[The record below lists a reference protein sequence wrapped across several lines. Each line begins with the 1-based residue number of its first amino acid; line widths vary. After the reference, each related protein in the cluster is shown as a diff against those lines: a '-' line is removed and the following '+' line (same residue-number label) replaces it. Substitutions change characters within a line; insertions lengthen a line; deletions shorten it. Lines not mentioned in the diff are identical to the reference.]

1 MLPRSPRSVCIYCG
15 SSPGK
20 DPAHADAA
28 RSVGAELA
36 RRGIEVIYGGA
47 HVGLMGMVADA
58 ALAGGGRVI
67 GVIPQQLVR
76 KELAH
81 RHLTALHITSSMHA
95 RKAKMA
101 ELSEGFVALPGGV
114 GTLEEIFEI
123 WTWAQLGLHGKPVGL
138 LNVGGYFDELVR
150 FVDHA
155 SASGFIRAEQRGM
168 LIVEPTIETLLARF
182 EAWEPPVVEK
192 WIARDET

>member
-1 MLPRSPRSVCIYCG
+1 MRSLCIYCG
-15 SSPGK
+15 SSSGN
-20 DPAHADAA
+20 DPAYVECA
-28 RSVGAELA
+28 RAVGTELA
-36 RRGIEVIYGGA
+36 GRGIEVVYGGA
-47 HVGLMGMVADA
+47 HVGLMGQVADA
-58 ALAGGGRVI
+58 ALAAGGRVI

-81 RHLTALHITSSMHA
+81 RQLTALHITSSMHA

-101 ELSEGFVALPGGV
+101 ELADGFVALPGGV

-138 LNVGGYFDELVR
+138 LNIAGYYDELVR

-155 SASGFIRAEQRGM
+155 TSSGFVRPEQRGM
-168 LIVEPTIETLLARF
+168 LIVEPTISSLLARF
-182 EAWEPPVVEK
+182 ESWVPPVVEK

>member
-1 MLPRSPRSVCIYCG
+1 MRSLCIYCG
-15 SSPGK
+15 SSAGN
-20 DPAHADAA
+20 DPAYAEAA
-28 RSVGAELA
+28 RGVGAELA
-36 RRGIEVIYGGA
+36 RRGIELIYGGA
-47 HVGLMGMVADA
+47 HVGLMGQVADA
-58 ALAGGGRVI
+58 ALADGGRVI

-81 RHLTALHITSSMHA
+81 RQLTALHITSSMHA

-101 ELSEGFVALPGGV
+101 ELAEGFLALPGGV

-138 LNVGGYFDELVR
+138 LNAGGYYDELVR

-155 SASGFIRAEQRGM
+155 TASGFIRPEQRGM
-168 LIVEPTIETLLARF
+168 LIVEPSISALLARF
-182 EAWEPPVVEK
+182 ETWVPPVVEK

>member
-1 MLPRSPRSVCIYCG
+1 MRSLCIYCG
-15 SSPGK
+15 SSSGN
-20 DPAHADAA
+20 DPAYVEAA

-47 HVGLMGMVADA
+47 HVGLMGQMADA
-58 ALAGGGRVI
+58 ALVAGGRVI

-81 RHLTALHITSSMHA
+81 RQLTALHITSSMHA

-101 ELSEGFVALPGGV
+101 ELAEGFVALPGGV

-138 LNVGGYFDELVR
+138 LNVGGYYGELVR

-155 SASGFIRAEQRGM
+155 TASGFIRPEQRGM
-168 LIVEPTIETLLARF
+168 LIVEPTINALLARF
-182 EAWEPPVVEK
+182 ESWVPPVVEK

>member
-1 MLPRSPRSVCIYCG
+1 MRSLCIYCG
-15 SSPGK
+15 SSSGD
-20 DPAHADAA
+20 DPAYVAAA

-47 HVGLMGMVADA
+47 HVGLMGQVADA
-58 ALAGGGRVI
+58 ALAAGGRVI

-81 RHLTALHITSSMHA
+81 RQLTALHITSSMHA

-101 ELSEGFVALPGGV
+101 ELAEGFLALPGGV

-138 LNVGGYFDELVR
+138 LNVGGYFDHLVR

-155 SASGFIRAEQRGM
+155 TASGFVRPEQRGM
-168 LIVEPTIETLLARF
+168 LIVEPTIGALLARF
-182 EAWEPPVVEK
+182 EAWVPPVVEK

>member
-1 MLPRSPRSVCIYCG
+1 MRSLCVYCG
-15 SSPGK
+15 SSAGN
-20 DPAHADAA
+20 DPAYAEAA
-28 RSVGAELA
+28 RGVGAELA
-36 RRGIEVIYGGA
+36 RRGIELIYGGA
-47 HVGLMGMVADA
+47 HVGLMGQVADA
-58 ALAGGGRVI
+58 ALADGGRVI

-81 RHLTALHITSSMHA
+81 RQLTALHITSSMHA

-101 ELSEGFVALPGGV
+101 ELAEGFLALPGGV

-138 LNVGGYFDELVR
+138 LNVGGYYDELVR

-155 SASGFIRAEQRGM
+155 TASGFIRPEQRGM
-168 LIVEPTIETLLARF
+168 LIVEPSISALLARF
-182 EAWEPPVVEK
+182 ETWVPPVVEK

>member
-1 MLPRSPRSVCIYCG
+1 MRSLCIYCG
-15 SSPGK
+15 SSSGD
-20 DPAHADAA
+20 DPAYVDAA
-28 RSVGAELA
+28 RSTGAELA

-47 HVGLMGMVADA
+47 HVGLMGQVADA
-58 ALAGGGRVI
+58 ALAAGGRVI

-81 RHLTALHITSSMHA
+81 RQLTALHITSSMHA

-101 ELSEGFVALPGGV
+101 ELAEGFLALPGGV

-138 LNVGGYFDELVR
+138 LNVGGYFDHLVR

-155 SASGFIRAEQRGM
+155 TASGFVRPEQRGM
-168 LIVEPTIETLLARF
+168 LIVEPTIGALLTRF
-182 EAWEPPVVEK
+182 EAWVPPVVEK

>member
-1 MLPRSPRSVCIYCG
+1 M
-15 SSPGK
+15 
-20 DPAHADAA
+20 
-28 RSVGAELA
+28 
-36 RRGIEVIYGGA
+36 
-47 HVGLMGMVADA
+47 
-58 ALAGGGRVI
+58 I

-81 RHLTALHITSSMHA
+81 RQLTALHITSSMHA

-101 ELSEGFVALPGGV
+101 ELAEGFVALPGGV

-138 LNVGGYFDELVR
+138 LNVGGYYDELVR

-155 SASGFIRAEQRGM
+155 AASGFIRPEQRGM
-168 LIVEPTIETLLARF
+168 LIVGPTIGALLARF
-182 EAWEPPVVEK
+182 DAGVPPVVEK

>member
-1 MLPRSPRSVCIYCG
+1 MRSLCIYCG
-15 SSPGK
+15 SSSGN
-20 DPAHADAA
+20 DPAYGEAA
-28 RSVGAELA
+28 RAVGVELA

-47 HVGLMGMVADA
+47 HVGLMGQLADA
-58 ALAGGGRVI
+58 ALGAGGRVI

-81 RHLTALHITSSMHA
+81 RQLTALHLTSSMHA

-101 ELSEGFVALPGGV
+101 ELSDGFVALPGGV

-138 LNVGGYFDELVR
+138 LNIGGYYDELVR

-155 SASGFIRAEQRGM
+155 TSSGFVRPEQRGM
-168 LIVEPTIETLLARF
+168 LIVEPTISALLARF
-182 EAWEPPVVEK
+182 ESWVPPVVEK

>member
-1 MLPRSPRSVCIYCG
+1 MRSLCVYCG
-15 SSPGK
+15 SSSGD
-20 DPAHADAA
+20 DPAYVAAA

-36 RRGIEVIYGGA
+36 RRSIEVIYGGA
-47 HVGLMGMVADA
+47 HVGLMGQVADA
-58 ALAGGGRVI
+58 ALAAGGRVI

-81 RHLTALHITSSMHA
+81 RQLTALHITSSMHA

-101 ELSEGFVALPGGV
+101 ELAEGFLALPGGV

-138 LNVGGYFDELVR
+138 LNVAGYFDHLVR

-155 SASGFIRAEQRGM
+155 TASGFIRPEQRGM
-168 LIVEPTIETLLARF
+168 LIVEPTIGALLTRF
-182 EAWEPPVVEK
+182 EAWVPQVVEM

>member
-1 MLPRSPRSVCIYCG
+1 MADHALRSLCIYCG
-15 SSPGK
+15 SSTGV
-20 DPAHADAA
+20 DAA
-28 RSVGAELA
+28 YAAAAREVGAELA

-47 HVGLMGMVADA
+47 HVGLMGIVADA

-138 LNVGGYFDELVR
+138 LNVGGYYDELVR

-155 SASGFIRAEQRGM
+155 TASGFIRPEQRGM
-168 LIVEPTIETLLARF
+168 LIVEPSITALLARF
-182 EAWEPPVVEK
+182 EAWVPPVVEK

>member
-1 MLPRSPRSVCIYCG
+1 MRSLCVYCG
-15 SSPGK
+15 SSAGN
-20 DPAHADAA
+20 DPAYAEAA
-28 RSVGAELA
+28 RGVGAELA
-36 RRGIEVIYGGA
+36 RRGIELIYGGA
-47 HVGLMGMVADA
+47 HVGLMGQVADA
-58 ALAGGGRVI
+58 ALADGGRVI

-81 RHLTALHITSSMHA
+81 RQLTALHITSSMHA

-101 ELSEGFVALPGGV
+101 ELAEGFVALPGGV

-138 LNVGGYFDELVR
+138 LNVGGYYDELVR

-155 SASGFIRAEQRGM
+155 TASGFIRPEQRGM
-168 LIVEPTIETLLARF
+168 LIVEPTISALLARF
-182 EAWEPPVVEK
+182 DAWVPPVVEK

>member
-1 MLPRSPRSVCIYCG
+1 MRSLCIYCG
-15 SSPGK
+15 SSSGD
-20 DPAHADAA
+20 DPAYVDAA
-28 RSVGAELA
+28 RSTGVELA

-47 HVGLMGMVADA
+47 HVGLMGQVADA
-58 ALAGGGRVI
+58 ALAAGGRVI

-81 RHLTALHITSSMHA
+81 RQLTALHITSSMHA

-101 ELSEGFVALPGGV
+101 ELAEGFLALPGGV

-138 LNVGGYFDELVR
+138 LNVGGYYDELVR

-155 SASGFIRAEQRGM
+155 TASGFIRPEQRGM
-168 LIVEPTIETLLARF
+168 LIVEPTIGALLARF
-182 EAWEPPVVEK
+182 EAWVPPVVEK